1 MVFSSP
7 IFLFLFLPVTLLLT
21 YLTHKYNFRNLVL
34 LILSIF
40 FYVFGEGELILLM
53 MGSIVLNFFIGQ
65 WVGSA
70 KTKIPIVVG
79 ITINILVLIIY
90 KYLSFIIGSL
100 NDVFILFGSF
110 QIKQVNVK
118 LPAGISFYTFHILSY
133 LIDVSRKQF
142 KPQKSFVDL
151 ALYICLFPQLI
162 AGPIVR
168 YKDVAK
174 QIMGRTLTSDLFRA
188 GIERFII
195 GLGKKMIIANTLATA
210 ADTAFGCNPQDLTAP
225 AAWFGILCYTL
236 QLYFD
241 FSAYSDMAIGLGK
254 MLGFNFLE
262 NFRFPY
268 KSTSIREFWQRWHI
282 SLSNWFRDYL
292 YIPLGGN
299 KKSNFRTYLN
309 LYIVFFLTGLWHGA
323 SWNFVIWGLAH
334 GTLMVIERLGFGRIL
349 EKLPRIVQ
357 HFYMLSSV
365 ILLWVFFRADHLSGA
380 MGFVQ
385 TMFGKWNTGTYTL
398 AMLTDTEIVAIFIIG
413 VIMSVNG
420 FNWLLKKMYKF
431 SILYSVNGPL
441 INSVFRFNRVAFLLM
456 ILIYSGM
463 IMATGS
469 YNPFIYF
476 RF

>member
-53 MGSIVLNFFIGQ
+53 LGSITLNFFIGQ

-70 KTKIPIVVG
+70 KNNIPITVG

-90 KYLSFIIGSL
+90 KYLSFIIGSVNEL
-100 NDVFILFGSF
+100 LLVFSSF
-110 QIKQVNVK
+110 QIQQVKVN

-133 LIDVSRKQF
+133 LIDVNRKQF
-142 KPQKSFVDL
+142 KPQQSFVDL

-174 QIMGRTLTSDLFRA
+174 QIIGRILTSNLFRA
-188 GIERFII
+188 GVERFII
-195 GLGKKMIIANTLATA
+195 GLGKKMIIANTLAIA
-210 ADTAFGCNPQDLTAP
+210 ADAAFGYNPQDLTAP

-268 KSTSIREFWQRWHI
+268 RATSIREFWQRWHI

-299 KKSNFRTYLN
+299 KGSNFRTYIN

-334 GTLMVIERLGFGRIL
+334 GTLMVIERLGFGKIL
-349 EKLPRIVQ
+349 EKLPRVLQ
-357 HFYMLSSV
+357 HAYMMSSV
-365 ILLWVFFRADHLSGA
+365 IMLWVFFRADHLSGA
-380 MGFVQ
+380 VGYIG
-385 TMFGKWNTGTYTL
+385 TMFGKLNSGLYTL
-398 AMLTDTEIVAIFIIG
+398 AMITDSEIVTMFLIG
-413 VIMSVNG
+413 VFMSVNG
-420 FNWLLKKMYKF
+420 FNRTLKQLFKYFVGRNAKR
-431 SILYSVNGPL
+431 SL
-441 INSVFRFNRVAFLLM
+441 IKNIFRFNRIVFLLI
-456 ILIYSGM
+456 ILIYSSM